1 MIKIL
6 LAGDVFMT
14 RRLPEIGYKGM
25 DEVMS
30 LIKQHEVRFAN
41 FESTVH
47 RREGYPSLFP
57 GGTYAMTDPDC
68 LVDFKKYGF
77 NILNVANNHSLDYS
91 HEGLIATNKYLEDY
105 GFLFAGTGENLA
117 DANAPVYLDCYNG
130 RIALIAC
137 TNSFHDSDAAGNQS
151 PSMKGRP
158 GVNPLRHKT
167 IYELTSD
174 NLNFLKKISSEIGIN
189 DYQDLLTN
197 EGFLLPKENFS
208 FGDYEFKEGSVN
220 KNNTFPLEKDMDR
233 ITKSIKE
240 AKRQSD
246 CVMISIHSHEIKN
259 GDKEISPEFIESF
272 ARSCIDAGANIIIGH
287 GPHIVRGIELY
298 KNGVIFYGLGNFI
311 FENETI
317 SHLPADFYEKYGM
330 DITETVGSAIDIRS
344 KNNTIGLGVDQR
356 VWKSFIP
363 SIDFKNGQIEK
374 ILLYPIE
381 LGFNLPRSRKGKP
394 ALSVDDSILND
405 LSRLSDIYGTAI
417 SIKDGIGEV
426 EIK

>member
-1 MIKIL
+1 MMKIL

-14 RRLPEIGYKGM
+14 RRLPEAGYKGM
-25 DEVMS
+25 EEIIS

-41 FESTVH
+41 FELTVH

-57 GGTYAMTDPDC
+57 GGTYAMADPDS
-68 LVDFKKYGF
+68 LIDLKKYDF
-77 NILNVANNHSLDYS
+77 NILNVANNHSMDYS
-91 HEGLIATNKYLEDY
+91 HGGLIATNKYLQEN

-117 DANAPVYLDCYNG
+117 DASAPVYLDCYNG
-130 RIALIAC
+130 RAALIAC

-167 IYELTSD
+167 VYELTAD
-174 NLNFLKKISSEIGIN
+174 NLNSLKKISSDIGIN
-189 DYQDLLTN
+189 DYEDLLIR
-197 EGFLLPKENFS
+197 EGFLLPKENFN
-208 FGDYEFKEGSVN
+208 FGDYEFKEGAAN
-220 KNNTFPLEKDMDR
+220 KSNTYPLQKDMDR
-233 ITKSIKE
+233 IIKSVKE

-246 CVMISIHSHEIKN
+246 CVMVSIHSHGIKN
-259 GDKEISPEFIESF
+259 GDKERSPDFIHHF
-272 ARSCIDAGANIIIGH
+272 AKSCIDAGANIIIGH

-330 DITETVGSAIDIRS
+330 DITETVGAAIDMRS
-344 KNNTIGLGVDQR
+344 KNNTIGLSVDQR

-363 SIDFKNGQIEK
+363 SIDFKDGQIEQ

-381 LGFNLPRSRKGKP
+381 LGYNLPRSRKGKP
-394 ALSVDDSILND
+394 SLSTEYSIFND
-405 LSRLSDIYGTAI
+405 LSRLSVEYGTII
-417 SIKDGIGEV
+417 SMKNGIGKV

>member
-1 MIKIL
+1 
-6 LAGDVFMT
+6 MT
-14 RRLPEIGYKGM
+14 RRLPEAGYKGM
-25 DEVMS
+25 EEIMS

-41 FESTVH
+41 FELTVH

-57 GGTYAMTDPDC
+57 GGTYAMADPDF
-68 LVDFKKYGF
+68 LTDIKKYGF
-77 NILNVANNHSLDYS
+77 NILNVANNHSMDYC
-91 HEGLIATNKYLEDY
+91 HDGLIATNRNLQNN
-105 GFLFAGTGENLA
+105 GFLFAGTGKNLA

-130 RIALIAC
+130 RVALIAC

-167 IYELTSD
+167 VYELTAD

-189 DYQDLLTN
+189 DYENQSIK

-208 FGDYEFKEGSVN
+208 FGDYEFKEGIEN
-220 KNNTFPLEKDMDR
+220 KNNTYPLEKDMDR
-233 ITKSIKE
+233 IIKSVKE

-246 CVMISIHSHEIKN
+246 CVMVSIHSHEIKD
-259 GDKEISPEFIESF
+259 GDKERSPDFIQDF
-272 ARSCIDAGANIIIGH
+272 AKSCIDAGANIIIGH
-287 GPHIVRGIELY
+287 GPHIIRGIELY
-298 KNGVIFYGLGNFI
+298 RDGVIFYGLGNFI

-330 DITETVGSAIDIRS
+330 DISETVGAAIDIRS

-363 SIDFKNGQIEK
+363 GIEFKNNQIEQ

-381 LGFNLPRSRKGKP
+381 LGFNFPRSQKGKP
-394 ALSVDDSILND
+394 SRSADDSILND
-405 LSRLSDIYGTAI
+405 LSGLSVEYGTAI

-426 EIK
+426 KLK